1 MKRLQRNPLKHT
13 QDCKPNSEGDLISTP
28 VVKKIKL
35 NIKPWLKI
43 PPLHQGETEDTMKE
57 KTQQLKKICRIA
69 RPDQTLVKSL
79 MSSTYPVRR
88 KMIIEGTE
96 SVESLLKLF
105 PSLLL
110 YIHVRL

>member
-13 QDCKPNSEGDLISTP
+13 QDCKPSSEGESINSTS

-43 PPLHQGETEDTMKE
+43 PPLDEGETEDTMKE

-79 MSSTYPVRR
+79 MSSTYPVGR
-88 KMIIEGTE
+88 K
-96 SVESLLKLF
+96 
-105 PSLLL
+105 
-110 YIHVRL
+110 